1 MGRHRLGE
9 WGSVTNFDL
18 DQCHTFEPRIT
29 YSHLFEL
36 AIQQV
41 ENNRIEPAPNAP
53 DGFNEPVQRH
63 GPCHY
68 LAAYLTDDWYIASPV
83 HVFSSPSNQM
93 GDEQG
98 ARDRLEM
105 ITHD

>member
-1 MGRHRLGE
+1 MGSDRLGE

-18 DQCHTFEPRIT
+18 DQCHTFERRIT
-29 YSHLFEL
+29 YSHVFEL

-63 GPCHY
+63 GPCCR
-68 LAAYLTDDWYIASPV
+68 LAAYLTDGWYIASPV
-83 HVFSSPSNQM
+83 HVFSSRQIKWGTSRER
-93 GDEQG
+93 GI
-98 ARDRLEM
+98 ASR
-105 ITHD
+105 